1 MSEDGLK
8 ALFLDQRP
16 ALTRYLLA
24 RGMSPADADDLIQ
37 DLYLK
42 LDGYRGGPVGE
53 PRAYLYRMTHNLFL
67 DHRRSG
73 ARRLRR
79 NELWS
84 AGGTGV
90 VSEVDTRPSAEE
102 VLIARERLASMAG
115 TLDALP
121 DRTRDIFRRFRI
133 DGQTQKE
140 IASDLG
146 ISKSAVEKQLYRA
159 YDIVAEAKA
168 RLDAPVRDATIDEA
182 GRHKGMGN
190 DHDR

>member
-67 DHRRSG
+67 DHRRFSP
-73 ARRLRR
+73 RRTHKLQ
-79 NELWS
+79 
-84 AGGTGV
+84 GV
-90 VSEVDTRPSAEE
+90 S
-102 VLIARERLASMAG
+102 
-115 TLDALP
+115 
-121 DRTRDIFRRFRI
+121 
-133 DGQTQKE
+133 
-140 IASDLG
+140 
-146 ISKSAVEKQLYRA
+146 
-159 YDIVAEAKA
+159 
-168 RLDAPVRDATIDEA
+168 
-182 GRHKGMGN
+182 
-190 DHDR
+190 